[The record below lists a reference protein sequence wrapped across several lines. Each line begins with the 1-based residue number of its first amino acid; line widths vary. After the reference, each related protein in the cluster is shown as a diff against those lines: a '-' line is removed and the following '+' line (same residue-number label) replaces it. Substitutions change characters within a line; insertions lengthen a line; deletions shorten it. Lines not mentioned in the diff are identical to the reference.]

1 MAKIKMILEGHLFL
15 RLSLGFV
22 RKILIFVGNHLS
34 FYSKDTCSILV
45 FLCLNENEL
54 IQQVCQIKHID
65 NEISNS
71 TFHKT
76 KNKREEQKHKPTSN
90 SSFLKLLINCR

>member
-1 MAKIKMILEGHLFL
+1 MAKIKMILAGHLFL

-34 FYSKDTCSILV
+34 FYPKDTCSILV
-45 FLCLNENEL
+45 FLYLNENEL

-71 TFHKT
+71 TFTKLKT
-76 KNKREEQKHKPTSN
+76 KEKSKN
-90 SSFLKLLINCR
+90 INQLQIRHF